1 MRNTL
6 IAAVAIAAL
15 AAPAALANHHLADE
29 HHDAIGAGYIG
40 TTVVV
45 INPDGSEV
53 SWLFDEDGSFAN
65 SDGLAGTYTVDGT
78 SLCFHAEVEEGPVE
92 FCTTSYDPDAA
103 AGDTW
108 TSVVGDGGGEATIR
122 IDAGRD

>member
-15 AAPAALANHHLADE
+15 AAPAALANHHLAGE
-29 HHDAIGAGYIG
+29 HHHAIGAGYIG
-40 TTVVV
+40 NTVVV
-45 INPDGSEV
+45 IDPAGAEV
-53 SWLFDEDGSFAN
+53 SWLFEEDGSFTS

-78 SLCFHAEVEEGPVE
+78 SLCFHAQVEEGPVE
-92 FCTTSYDPDAA
+92 FCTTSYDPDAT

-108 TSVVGDGGGEATIR
+108 TSSDGDGDGEATIR